1 MVGAAEIG
9 CGVVCFIDRAVACG
23 DKRLPPTISI
33 VQAVHMARLTHIIE
47 PLSIITGAMASVS
60 ALAAPTGVEGLLATF
75 GIGGTIAVTATA
87 IAPVLA
93 KTAAVISILSSLVWA
108 VEKAIDRRMGRRA

>member
-1 MVGAAEIG
+1 MELFVLLN
-9 CGVVCFIDRAVACG
+9 RAVACG
-23 DKRLPPTISI
+23 GTNRFPHHQHI
-33 VQAVHMARLTHIIE
+33 AVHMAKLTHIIE

-75 GIGGTIAVTATA
+75 GVGGTIAVTATA

-108 VEKAIDRRMGRRA
+108 VEKAIDRRVNRRA